1 MINPKCDKNCRFKNS
16 KFDIELLKGRKINI
30 VVRDKEIYKLCKN
43 CLTFK
48 LIINKIKNS
57 ESQIELTI
65 NEEKVKNL

>member
-48 LIINKIKNS
+48 LIINKIKN
-57 ESQIELTI
+57 L
-65 NEEKVKNL
+65 